1 MRDPDGGATWM
12 TGLADEGREVEGRR
26 KDGSSFPAFLSVG
39 MIEGAEPSR
48 WIGFV
53 RDISF
58 RRRAEADF
66 HRLQE
71 RLTHVS
77 RLATV
82 GEMSAGLAHEL
93 NQPLAA
99 VANYAQACNR
109 LLALPDPDIEE
120 VRDAL
125 QRITAQAVRAGD
137 IIHRL
142 RAFTRNDAL
151 RCEPTDISLLVEEL
165 TELIQLSAKQH
176 NVHYKLEL
184 APSVPKVEIDR
195 SQMQQVILNLVR
207 NGLEALGDNSPEP
220 RQLTLRT
227 RVIDDGVEISI
238 CDNGPGVSAD
248 MTPRLFEAFSTT
260 KSSGTGL
267 GLASSR
273 TIVKAHQGSL
283 EYKPNAPK
291 GACFT
296 VRLPLV

>member
-1 MRDPDGGATWM
+1 M
-12 TGLADEGREVEGRR
+12 
-26 KDGSSFPAFLSVG
+26 
-39 MIEGAEPSR
+39 
-48 WIGFV
+48 
-53 RDISF
+53 
-58 RRRAEADF
+58 
-66 HRLQE
+66 
-71 RLTHVS
+71 
-77 RLATV
+77 
-82 GEMSAGLAHEL
+82 
-93 NQPLAA
+93 
-99 VANYAQACNR
+99 
-109 LLALPDPDIEE
+109 
-120 VRDAL
+120 
-125 QRITAQAVRAGD
+125 
-137 IIHRL
+137 
-142 RAFTRNDAL
+142 
-151 RCEPTDISLLVEEL
+151 VEEL

-227 RVIDDGVEISI
+227 QVIDDGVEISI